1 MGLAQLILP
10 GAIAW
15 WCRKRATDNY
25 TVARYDN
32 NTWYQENIQGIR
44 TKGSRFVITNVLNV
58 RSTPPVK
65 ERGSKYTTD
74 NKCVMFLLYVA
85 TAVLL
90 LLYIFLL
97 KVKPIETTRSIPL
110 VAGSLR
116 RRTNNMWGFLGHI
129 LGPAGRKTIAL
140 IWRASSWTPNT
151 PSNATVLGRDPDTRR
166 KIVTTPSLAPQPI
179 VRQRTFGR
187 RSAACLNQN
196 QMIIKIY
203 IYDAGWLYA
212 RQSHVYVDQTV
223 PTVKIQ

>member
-85 TAVLL
+85 TAVCAAASVH
-90 LLYIFLL
+90 FSAEG
-97 KVKPIETTRSIPL
+97 ETCVQQS
-110 VAGSLR
+110 VASNR
-116 RRTNNMWGFLGHI
+116 NN
-129 LGPAGRKTIAL
+129 
-140 IWRASSWTPNT
+140 
-151 PSNATVLGRDPDTRR
+151 
-166 KIVTTPSLAPQPI
+166 
-179 VRQRTFGR
+179 
-187 RSAACLNQN
+187 
-196 QMIIKIY
+196 
-203 IYDAGWLYA
+203 
-212 RQSHVYVDQTV
+212 
-223 PTVKIQ
+223 